1 MEENGYDSMNS
12 FRKRHEQWAC
22 IDTKKSIEVDVPYD
36 WTTNSK
42 SEKGFLTTPQ
52 NIVWLHTI
60 FFRKIL
66 IFMYLMNVFFF
77 VVPRV
82 LIFVYDNYGSFSI
95 YPTDI
100 QVNFSNLKL
109 KNKLWLDCSKYSFSP
124 GLFSLPKKALSSLFT
139 F

>member
-1 MEENGYDSMNS
+1 MIVWIHSGKGMSNEHALIPKNRLKLTYPMTEQLILNQ
-12 FRKRHEQWAC
+12 KR
-22 IDTKKSIEVDVPYD
+22 VFY
-36 WTTNSK
+36 
-42 SEKGFLTTPQ
+42 TTPQ